1 LRWQVVIYFSA
12 SWCGPCRFMQ
22 PAVKAMAS
30 KFTDVAFV
38 KIDVD
43 ELKVYIYI
51 YTTFGTSALFSF
63 LPWPVCSLHSIRREE
78 TSVNWHLCCVCR
90 WLGKDSDHSR
100 RETARLG
107 ICPHHFIKAAVTV

>member
-43 ELKVYIYI
+43 ELKVYIY
-51 YTTFGTSALFSF
+51 YVRHFGPVF
-63 LPWPVCSLHSIRREE
+63 LSSLA
-78 TSVNWHLCCVCR
+78 CV
-90 WLGKDSDHSR
+90 LTPLNS
-100 RETARLG
+100 T
-107 ICPHHFIKAAVTV
+107 